1 MTAKAI
7 KLFAIF
13 VVCRVG
19 GAASLSCVSEYT
31 LENVTNGSQSQGH
44 TVNDSNDRCSKS
56 IFGDT
61 PCGKDH
67 LPGGDVHCKND
78 LDLNNCYV
86 NKGVK
91 ERIVSLSEYELDGII
106 LVPAIHGHFSKGSPN
121 SVVVVESGSSDEDG
135 LPCSNETSGFEP
147 MQDFELHINAKVKSP
162 MAPLEVP
169 ALNDE
174 DSCPIERI
182 PHDSPSRSKTPER
195 GLCTYFT
202 HNALVTG
209 SQKTIDDQ
217 DTLSYDVHQGN
228 HSTCDLE
235 CQKESPE
242 NLEKSPQNE
251 TGDDSEKP
259 TTEDQDT
266 EVVGCD
272 DVCSLK
278 SSRKTFSLNSSPLL
292 RGPRESLELHNVLCE
307 AAEMM
312 QDTCGSVDPDLLE
325 RNSGHISPASSV
337 SQKAPVFCTKRE
349 DTQNVPLDGVNSA
362 CKAVQKL
369 SLKYGNHTTET
380 SPKLLLNRIGPVCEK
395 SQQDFGNKSDSRR
408 KSRLLSPASKTK
420 STTSDHFS
428 PTGETGDQ
436 TCSGRVIRKST
447 SRKPSTFGAGDFG
460 EMFHSD
466 SPTEI
471 CHPAEKSQREVG
483 KRKISRNR
491 LGKGIEDSH
500 GRVQCYAGSNVP
512 LSGTLS
518 GESESTLSAAAV
530 VVKSVA
536 NLQMQPADRKADH
549 LHSDTTFLSSDEV
562 VLATTGASDDISP
575 PIRVPYAASFKSSK
589 NVRKKPRDK
598 RMADSSQVA
607 ATTREGDLQNCHHV
621 EMLHKEINTGK
632 PRNPP
637 TCERGIDTTE
647 EYIKYRN
654 DIEEANDR
662 KGTGQTGVNVVMETM
677 SCESNMSE
685 ESEESSSVLLSC
697 IPPTMHEDTVP
708 DQRVND
714 SRQGVATRDATQRV
728 NGQIFANKKCT
739 EDRGSSEQE
748 TEDGG
753 EDSDGN
759 TTEEEDFSTDILENK
774 KTAVTEAQTG
784 RGPSPRENQ
793 KKLPLKNVSA
803 DARAEINSYLQPP
816 GGNADKA
823 KIVKMVTLPLNVVC
837 DASVSSDKSSM
848 LNSSSVSKRH
858 TGPRRR
864 ILARR
869 SLWSQGSSESRDWLR
884 TSQSTAAS
892 TPLIPLVKRQSCD
905 TVDLGKNETAQG
917 VSQKCVSDDGQ
928 ISLPVESVPG
938 ENYVENITME
948 TQAHVTEA
956 RKKRHN
962 VRDSREGETRD
973 GSGTG
978 GGVGK
983 RELEPLNE
991 GDIHYSEMST
1001 LDGAEVLQTEEDSAS
1016 PCHNPRGKNRL
1027 GGSSSIV
1034 ASSPTAGTDIHG
1046 GNDDTVLSSDTV
1058 KGQCRGGVHAMRGLA
1073 SWQWSSP
1080 IGILATKERDT
1091 DRSSL
1096 ESVRDDGKGIGESQ
1110 THSTG
1115 CSVNEGCHDNL
1126 VEDNEPICCHSNAST
1141 TDSNDKGDIS
1151 CELQERCHS
1160 NNVTSDDSDESRCD
1174 TINDDISRTST
1185 GHQQF
1190 DDDDSDVDDLVLP
1203 TPQKQKPIL
1212 KVAMEIHSVVMD
1224 SSSDIEQSSLEGV
1237 GGMADTCEDVNGN
1250 SEDFTVKKEIQGKGS
1265 DTLFFTISCDSNI
1278 SYCLLSVN

>member
-13 VVCRVG
+13 VVCPVG

-44 TVNDSNDRCSKS
+44 TVNDSNDRRSKS
-56 IFGDT
+56 IFEDT
-61 PCGKDH
+61 PYGKND
-67 LPGGDVHCKND
+67 LPGCDLHCEND
-78 LDLNNCYV
+78 LDLDNCYV
-86 NKGVK
+86 NKRVK
-91 ERIVSLSEYELDGII
+91 GRTVSLSEYELDDII
-106 LVPAIHGHFSKGSPN
+106 LVPARHGHFSEGSPK

-147 MQDFELHINAKVKSP
+147 MQDFELHVNAKVKSP

-169 ALNDE
+169 ALNAE
-174 DSCPIERI
+174 DSCPVERI
-182 PHDSPSRSKTPER
+182 PHDSPARSQTPER
-195 GLCTYFT
+195 GLCTYIT

-228 HSTCDLE
+228 HGTCDLE

-251 TGDDSEKP
+251 TGDNSEKP

-337 SQKAPVFCTKRE
+337 SQKAPVFCTKCE

-380 SPKLLLNRIGPVCEK
+380 SPKLLLNSVGPVCEK

-408 KSRLLSPASKTK
+408 KSRLLSPASKTE
-420 STTSDHFS
+420 STSDQIS
-428 PTGETGDQ
+428 PTGKTGDQ
-436 TCSGRVIRKST
+436 TCSERVTRRST
-447 SRKPSTFGAGDFG
+447 SRKPSTFGAGDFD

-483 KRKISRNR
+483 KRKISRKR
-491 LGKGIEDSH
+491 PGRGIEDSH

-530 VVKSVA
+530 VVKNVA
-536 NLQMQPADRKADH
+536 NLQMQPADQKADH

-598 RMADSSQVA
+598 KMADSSQVA
-607 ATTREGDLQNCHHV
+607 AMTRENDMQNCHHV

-637 TCERGIDTTE
+637 PCERGIDTTE

-662 KGTGQTGVNVVMETM
+662 KGTGQTEANVVMETM
-677 SCESNMSE
+677 SCGSNLSE
-685 ESEESSSVLLSC
+685 EPEESSSVLLSC
-697 IPPTMHEDTVP
+697 IPPTMHEDTAP

-728 NGQIFANKKCT
+728 NGQIFANKECT
-739 EDRGSSEQE
+739 DDRGSSEQG
-748 TEDGG
+748 TEVGG

-759 TTEEEDFSTDILENK
+759 TTEEEGFSPDILENK

-793 KKLPLKNVSA
+793 QKLPLKNVSA

-823 KIVKMVTLPLNVVC
+823 KIVKMATLPLNVVC

-848 LNSSSVSKRH
+848 LNSSSISKRH

-905 TVDLGKNETAQG
+905 TVDLEKNETVQG

-928 ISLPVESVPG
+928 ISLPG
-938 ENYVENITME
+938 ENYVENIAVE
-948 TQAHVTEA
+948 TQEHVMEA

-962 VRDSREGETRD
+962 VRDSREEETRD
-973 GSGTG
+973 
-978 GGVGK
+978 GVGK

-991 GDIHYSEMST
+991 GDIRYSEMST

-1016 PCHNPRGKNRL
+1016 PGHNPSGKNGL
-1027 GGSSSIV
+1027 GGSSSII
-1034 ASSPTAGTDIHG
+1034 ASSPTAGKDIHG
-1046 GNDDTVLSSDTV
+1046 GNDGTVLSSDTV
-1058 KGQCRGGVHAMRGLA
+1058 KGQCWGGVHAMRGLA

-1080 IGILATKERDT
+1080 NGILATKERDM

-1110 THSTG
+1110 THSIG

-1126 VEDNEPICCHSNAST
+1126 VEDDEPVCCHSNAST

-1151 CELQERCHS
+1151 CEMQECCHS
-1160 NNVTSDDSDESRCD
+1160 NNVTSNDSDESRCD
-1174 TINDDISRTST
+1174 TINDDTDDISRTST
-1185 GHQQF
+1185 GHRQF
-1190 DDDDSDVDDLVLP
+1190 DDDNSDVDDLVLP

-1224 SSSDIEQSSLEGV
+1224 SSSDSEQSSLEGV

-1250 SEDFTVKKEIQGKGS
+1250 SEDFTVKKEIQGKDS